1 MPSLLDYT
9 LTLAP
14 RASSPALPAAD
25 TGDAV
30 AADSVADP
38 LPVGDPERYEQLGE
52 HARGGIGRVTRARD
66 RRLGRLVAVKELI
79 KRDAGHEARFVREAL
94 ITARLDHPG
103 IVPVLEA
110 GRWPSGE
117 PYYVMK
123 LVAGRTLHERFACAT
138 TLRDR
143 LALLPHVVAVADAVG
158 YAHREGVIHR
168 DIKPANI
175 VIGEFGETVVVDW
188 GLAHDAKLALPELVE
203 DDGVLGTPAYMAPE
217 LASGSGS
224 DLGDPRGD
232 VYAIGAIVYELLSG
246 RPPYYNDPDDA
257 GATRATPRAILAR
270 AIAGPPVAIAGPR
283 ALVAITDRAM
293 ARDPAARYADAVA
306 LAAALRGFLAGAVG
320 APARRAPRSVAFA
333 AAGIVAAAAVGLVA
347 HVHGPSIVAPAAAVA
362 PSFAAPAVP
371 ARARDVVLVPVPAAT
386 GGGATTTTAAHR
398 RVVLRE
404 VSCDGD
410 DG

>member
-1 MPSLLDYT
+1 MPSPLEYT

-14 RASSPALPAAD
+14 RASSPAMPTAD
-25 TGDAV
+25 V
-30 AADSVADP
+30 AATDGNADP

-79 KRDAGHEARFVREAL
+79 RRDAGHEARFVREAL

-103 IVPVLEA
+103 IVPVHEA

-123 LVAGRTLHERFACAT
+123 LVAGRTLHERFAAAT

-143 LALLPHVVAVADAVG
+143 LALLPYVVAVADAVG
-158 YAHREGVIHR
+158 YAHHEGVVHR
-168 DIKPANI
+168 DLKPANI

-188 GLAHDAKLALPELVE
+188 GLAHDVKLALPALVE

-217 LASGSGS
+217 LATGSVV
-224 DLGDPRGD
+224 DPGDPRGD
-232 VYAIGAIVYELLSG
+232 VYAIGAIVYELLAG
-246 RPPYYNDPDDA
+246 RPPYYNDPDDTA
-257 GATRATPRAILAR
+257 ATRATPRAILAR
-270 AIAGPPVAIAGPR
+270 AIAGPPMPVVGPR
-283 ALVAITDRAM
+283 ALVAIVERAM
-293 ARDPAARYADAVA
+293 AREPAGRHADATA
-306 LAAALRGFLAGAVG
+306 LAAALRGFLAGTAAG
-320 APARRAPRSVAFA
+320 PARTSRGIAFA
-333 AAGIVAAAAVGLVA
+333 AAGIAAAVAVGFVA
-347 HVHGPSIVAPAAAVA
+347 HVHAPPLAAKVTAGAVVAPRAM
-362 PSFAAPAVP
+362 PAHTQ
-371 ARARDVVLVPVPAAT
+371 DLVVIPPPAAT
-386 GGGATTTTAAHR
+386 GGGATNPVHR
-398 RVVLRE
+398 RVVVRE